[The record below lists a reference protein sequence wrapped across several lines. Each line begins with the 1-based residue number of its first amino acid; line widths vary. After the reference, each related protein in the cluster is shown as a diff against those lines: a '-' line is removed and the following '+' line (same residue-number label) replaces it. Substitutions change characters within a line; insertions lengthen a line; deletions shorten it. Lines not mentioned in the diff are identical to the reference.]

1 MSGGGVIEIS
11 GERIDVPGSGTQEGI
26 HRFQCHER
34 ARRRRAMWMIF
45 VGFVIVIVAGL
56 FVGSELVARLGILL
70 APLWAVLC
78 AVAMLISA
86 QAVTVEWLLLMAGYA
101 IGGALAIVGFGIA
114 LAWLFDD
121 LPHRTPRHL
130 G

>member
-1 MSGGGVIEIS
+1 
-11 GERIDVPGSGTQEGI
+11 
-26 HRFQCHER
+26 
-34 ARRRRAMWMIF
+34 MWMIF

-56 FVGSELVARLGILL
+56 VDGPELVARLGILL

-78 AVAMLISA
+78 GIVLVVSA
-86 QAVTVEWLLLMAGYA
+86 QAVTVGRLLSMAGYA
-101 IGGALAIVGFGIA
+101 IGGALAIAGFGVA

-121 LPHRTPRHL
+121 LQHRTPRRL

>member
-1 MSGGGVIEIS
+1 
-11 GERIDVPGSGTQEGI
+11 
-26 HRFQCHER
+26 
-34 ARRRRAMWMIF
+34 MWMIF

-56 FVGSELVARLGILL
+56 FDGPELVARLGILL

-78 AVAMLISA
+78 GIVLVVSA
-86 QAVTVEWLLLMAGYA
+86 QAVTVGRFLSMAGYA
-101 IGGALAIVGFGIA
+101 IGGALAIAGFGVA

-121 LPHRTPRHL
+121 LQHRTPRRL

>member
-1 MSGGGVIEIS
+1 
-11 GERIDVPGSGTQEGI
+11 
-26 HRFQCHER
+26 
-34 ARRRRAMWMIF
+34 MWMIF

-56 FVGSELVARLGILL
+56 FVGPELAARLGILL

-78 AVAMLISA
+78 GVAVLVSA
-86 QAVTVEWLLLMAGYA
+86 RVVTVGWLLSMAGYA
-101 IGGALAIVGFGIA
+101 IGGALAIAGFGVA

-121 LPHRTPRHL
+121 LQHRTPRRF